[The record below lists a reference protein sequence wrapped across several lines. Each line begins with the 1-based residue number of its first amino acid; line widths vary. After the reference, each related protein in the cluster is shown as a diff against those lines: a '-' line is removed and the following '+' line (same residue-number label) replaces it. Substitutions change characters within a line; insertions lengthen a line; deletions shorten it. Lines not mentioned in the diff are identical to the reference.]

1 MSNLGFKESVV
12 RTLKGVTDFDTC
24 SSRSEYWYYQ
34 LFRVICAG
42 IVFFLT
48 LFIGPLLPEWLGKGV
63 FIIIILFALYIVLAD
78 IPLSV
83 RRLHDTGKS
92 GWWYLVVCIPY
103 IGWIAL
109 LYLVC
114 QPSNPD
120 SEYRENGDIVVE

>member
-12 RTLKGVTDFDTC
+12 RTLKGVTDFYSC

-42 IVFFLT
+42 IMFFLT
-48 LFIGPLLPEWLGKGV
+48 LVFGPLLPEWLGKGV
-63 FIIIILFALYIVLAD
+63 FFIIIIFALYIVLAD

-92 GWWYLVVCIPY
+92 GWWYLIVCIPY
-103 IGWIAL
+103 VGWIGL

-120 SEYRENGDIVVE
+120 SEYRENKDVIVE